1 MNKRGSHWEPAH
13 RASLRHRVAV
23 EAARLLYHREYREYF
38 QAKRVAAK
46 RQGTLHLP
54 SNREIHEQL
63 LHIARRL
70 EGEEHAVR
78 LETMRRSALEVMERL
93 QAMHPRLIGS
103 VWTGHIRQGSDIDIN
118 VYCDEVEPVLEALA
132 EWAPEV
138 VIVRA
143 KEAEFVHVQLADV
156 GGFACEVTVY
166 DWDHRFEQPRC
177 SITGGPMRRGTLAEL
192 RGLLVQSET
201 APGQDWRGCAKWS
214 LPALETCQ
222 GVLQNG
228 FHHLDVYDHTLAV
241 VAGVESMAADGFA
254 RFPRWQTELQEC
266 VDLPLLR
273 LAAFCHDLG
282 KPATQSF
289 TRDGRIRFLGHEEIS
304 TQRATEIAYQLGLSG
319 PERKELVALV
329 AQHMEPVMIPN
340 DNGLPSRIHALFL
353 KLGKRLPELALL
365 SLADVEA
372 ARGPSQTLLRL
383 EEQKEF
389 VDFLLDQ
396 YFEQGFLANPCL
408 PVSREELLEQFGTLE
423 ERTLRRVLD
432 ALLADFVDG
441 EFESQEEG
449 LSLASEYLA
458 DPRHR

>member
-13 RASLRHRVAV
+13 RASVRHRVAV

-46 RQGTLHLP
+46 RQGTVHLP

-70 EGEEHAVR
+70 EGEEHAIR
-78 LETMRRSALEVMERL
+78 LETMRRCALEVMERVKDM
-93 QAMHPRLIGS
+93 QPRIIGS

-132 EWAPEV
+132 EWGPEV
-138 VIVRA
+138 VVVRA
-143 KEAEFVHVQLADV
+143 KEAEFLHVQLADV

-166 DWDHRFEQPRC
+166 DWENRFEQPRC

-192 RGLLVQSET
+192 RGLLSQRE
-201 APGQDWRGCAKWS
+201 APLSQDWRCAPWS
-214 LPALETCQ
+214 LPALDACR

-241 VAGVESMAADGFA
+241 VAGVEAMATDGFA
-254 RFPRWQTELQEC
+254 RFPRWQKELRAC
-266 VDLPLLR
+266 VDVPLLR

-289 TRDGRIRFLGHEEIS
+289 TRDGRIRFLGHEEVS
-304 TQRATEIAYQLGLSG
+304 AQRAAEIAYQLGMSG
-319 PERKELVALV
+319 QERRELVALV

-340 DNGLPSRIHALFL
+340 DNGLPSRIHGLFV

-372 ARGPSQTLLRL
+372 ARGPAQTLLRL

-423 ERTLRRVLD
+423 ERTLRRVLE

>member
-1 MNKRGSHWEPAH
+1 MNRRGSHWEPAH
-13 RASLRHRVAV
+13 RASVRHRVAV

-46 RQGTLHLP
+46 RQGTIHLP

-70 EGEEHAVR
+70 EGEEHALR
-78 LETMRRSALEVMERL
+78 LESMRRSALEVMEHL
-93 QAMHPRLIGS
+93 AEWQPRVIGS
-103 VWTGHIRQGSDIDIN
+103 TWTGHIRQGSDIDIN
-118 VYCDEVEPVLEALA
+118 VYCDDVEVVLEALA
-132 EWAPEV
+132 EWAPQL
-138 VIVRA
+138 ILVRA
-143 KEAEFVHVQLADV
+143 KEVEYQHVQMADV

-166 DWDHRFEQPRC
+166 DWENRFEHPRC
-177 SITGGPMRRGTLAEL
+177 GITGGPMRRGTLAEL
-192 RGLLVQSET
+192 RALLSQCEVAE
-201 APGQDWRGCAKWS
+201 GREWRSDVWK
-214 LPALETCQ
+214 LPALDACQ

-241 VAGVESMAADGFA
+241 VAGVEAMIADGYA
-254 RFPRWQTELQEC
+254 RFPLWREQLQEC
-266 VDLPLLR
+266 VDGPLLR
-273 LAAFCHDLG
+273 LAAYCHDLG

-289 TRDGRIRFLGHEEIS
+289 TRDGRIRFLGHEEVS
-304 TQRATEIAYQLGLSG
+304 AQRATEIAYQLGLSG
-319 PERKELVALV
+319 LERKELVTLV

-340 DNGLPSRIHALFL
+340 DNGLPSRIHALFV

-372 ARGPSQTLLRL
+372 ARGPSQTLMRV

-389 VDFLLDQ
+389 VDFLLQQ

-408 PVSREELLEQFGTLE
+408 PISREELLEQFGALE
-423 ERTLRRVLD
+423 ERSLRRILE

>member
-13 RASLRHRVAV
+13 RASVRHRVAV

-46 RQGTLHLP
+46 RQGTIHLP

-70 EGEEHAVR
+70 EGEEHNLR
-78 LETMRRSALEVMERL
+78 LESMRRSALELMERL
-93 QAMHPRLIGS
+93 GEWQPRLIGS
-103 VWTGHIRQGSDIDIN
+103 TWTGHIRQGSDIDIN
-118 VYCDEVEPVLEALA
+118 CYCDDVELVVEALA
-132 EWAPEV
+132 EWAPELV
-138 VIVRA
+138 LVRA
-143 KEAEFVHVQLADV
+143 KDAEYQHVRLADV

-166 DWDHRFEQPRC
+166 DWENRFEHPRC
-177 SITGGPMRRGTLAEL
+177 GITGGPMRRGTLAEV
-192 RGLLVQSET
+192 RALLNRPVEPT
-201 APGQDWRGCAKWS
+201 TGDWRTASWQFS
-214 LPALETCQ
+214 ALEACRD
-222 GVLQNG
+222 VLQNG
-228 FHHLDVYDHTLAV
+228 YHHLDVYDHTLAV
-241 VAGVESMAADGFA
+241 VAGVEAMIADGFA
-254 RFPRWQTELQEC
+254 RFPKWQSELLEGI
-266 VDLPLLR
+266 DPELLR
-273 LAAFCHDLG
+273 LAAYCHDLG

-289 TRDGRIRFLGHEEIS
+289 TRDGRIRFLGHEEVS
-304 TQRATEIAYQLGLSG
+304 AQRTTEIAYQLKMGTQ
-319 PERKELVALV
+319 ERSELVTLV
-329 AQHMEPVMIPN
+329 AQHMEPVMIPSE
-340 DNGLPSRIHALFL
+340 NGLPSRIHALFR

-372 ARGPSQTLLRL
+372 CRGPLQSQSRL

-396 YFEQGFLANPCL
+396 YFLQGFLANPCL
-408 PVSREELLEQFGTLE
+408 PVSREELLEQFGSLE
-423 ERTLRRVLD
+423 ERTVRRILQ
-432 ALLADFVDG
+432 ALLDDFVDG